1 MVRSQPVSVI
11 IPLYNEAELV
21 NILEERLTTALAEE
35 TDIFEIV
42 IVDDGSTDGTLEKL
56 IAWHK
61 RDPRVVLLQLSR
73 NWGHQAAF
81 NAGLDHATGDAIVL
95 MDGDL

>member
-1 MVRSQPVSVI
+1 VI

-61 RDPRVVLLQLSR
+61 RDPRVVLLQL
-73 NWGHQAAF
+73 
-81 NAGLDHATGDAIVL
+81 
-95 MDGDL
+95 